1 VITDCEMY
9 ILGVV
14 GVGVDL
20 SYFEQDMPCI
30 SLMDLLR
37 FGKIRLNLDLIVVDF
52 GDKVWDWL
60 AIGSSDPVGNREQFL
75 SEIPHKLE

>member
-1 VITDCEMY
+1 MITDCEMY

-30 SLMDLLR
+30 SLM
-37 FGKIRLNLDLIVVDF
+37 
-52 GDKVWDWL
+52 
-60 AIGSSDPVGNREQFL
+60 
-75 SEIPHKLE
+75 